1 KKIIALVKDLQREM
15 RMTIIWISHDF
26 DLISQLAEH
35 TIVMYAGEVVE
46 AGPTVR
52 ILAGQRHPYTLGLL
66 KSRPDLSMPRKSALW
81 AVPGTVPE
89 PGAWSA
95 ACRFA
100 PRCERAL
107 AICGQVHPDL
117 VREGED

>member
-1 KKIIALVKDLQREM
+1 
-15 RMTIIWISHDF
+15 
-26 DLISQLAEH
+26 AEH

-117 VREGED
+117 VREGEDRQVRCHNPVTGLEELPKLEAGTS